1 MKNTL
6 KYNKLMILLS
16 GLLFSGL
23 AFADP
28 STTPAYVTLTVI
40 ASTVSSTV
48 ANLATVLV
56 DVSIIA
62 GIGFAIAAFFK
73 FHQHKQNPQQV
84 QLTQGVSLLL
94 IGAGLTLV
102 PLLIPTASV
111 SILGSQGADVAQV
124 NGSAIH
130 KLIGSGN

>member
-1 MKNTL
+1 MKNIL
-6 KYNKLMILLS
+6 KFRSLILLVG

-23 AFADP
+23 AFAD
-28 STTPAYVTLTVI
+28 SGYVTLTVI
-40 ASTVSSTV
+40 SATVADTV
-48 ANLATVLV
+48 ANLSTVLV
-56 DVSIIA
+56 DVSIIS

-94 IGAGLTLV
+94 IGCGLTLI

-111 SILGSQGADVAQV
+111 SILGSQGQNMSHV
-124 NGSAIH
+124 NGTEIQ
-130 KLIGSGN
+130 KLIGSGSAP